1 MTDRDKVDE
10 LPHDVTIRREAKIE
24 IFYKHENNFYIMQII
39 SDHKI
44 IHKTLLLK
52 EKSGFKIENFF

>member
-1 MTDRDKVDE
+1 MNDKDKVDE
-10 LPHDVTIRREAKIE
+10 LPHDVTISREVKIE
-24 IFYKHENNFYIMQII
+24 IFYKHEKGFKIMQII

-44 IHKTLLLK
+44 ILKTLLLK